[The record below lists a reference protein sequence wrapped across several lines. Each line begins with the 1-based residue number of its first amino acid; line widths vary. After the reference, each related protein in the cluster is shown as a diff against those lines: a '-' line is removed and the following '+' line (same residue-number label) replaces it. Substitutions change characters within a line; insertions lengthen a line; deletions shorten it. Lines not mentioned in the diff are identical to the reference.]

1 MSRSVTNLVSDVL
14 FEDNFLFF
22 AALGTKEWIVII
34 SWNGEG
40 LFSKYCKANLE
51 KEKTNLLKFSLFMH
65 KYQMQPTNSYLKCGT
80 HHENQSWAT

>member
-1 MSRSVTNLVSDVL
+1 MSRSVTSKECDAF

-22 AALGTKEWIVII
+22 AELGTKEWVVIV

-51 KEKTNLLKFSLFMH
+51 KEKTSLLKFSLFV
-65 KYQMQPTNSYLKCGT
+65 
-80 HHENQSWAT
+80 HEH